1 MSAALGLALTGVLLI
16 FVALVV
22 AFAADSS
29 TWRYRSERL
38 TIVGWIAFASGVLA
52 LIAAIWLEV
61 AS

>member
-1 MSAALGLALTGVLLI
+1 MSIPLGMALTGVLLT

-38 TIVGWIAFASGVLA
+38 AAIGWIAFSAGVLA